1 MAADAPYP
9 LRQALRLT
17 GLSRRF
23 LDSLVEHRL
32 LGSPDGQR
40 FGHQDVVV
48 GRTAKALR
56 DAGVPPRK
64 VLQAL
69 RHVKDSLADGPLS
82 GVRLR
87 PQAGGVEL
95 HTADQRL
102 DAHTGQALLPFEEDV
117 SASAGVKP
125 LAEPEPE
132 RDAGDWLRE
141 AMRLEASDSAAAEAA
156 YRRVLAMDAC
166 CAPAYINLGALLCE
180 ARRCE
185 EAVALYEQ
193 ALDRCEPTALVHFN
207 RATALEDVDRPH
219 QAVAAYER
227 ALALEPGLAD
237 AHYNLSV
244 LLERL
249 GDQPG
254 ALRHMSAYR
263 RAGGVS

>member
-1 MAADAPYP
+1 MVADAPYP
-9 LRQALRLT
+9 LRQMLRLT
-17 GLSRRF
+17 GLPRRF
-23 LDSLVEHRL
+23 LDSLVEQGL
-32 LGSPDGQR
+32 LGSADGQR
-40 FGHQDVVV
+40 FSHQDVVV

-69 RHVKDSLADGPLS
+69 RNVKDSLADGPLS

-87 PQAGGVEL
+87 PQGGAVEL

-102 DAHTGQALLPFEEDV
+102 NAHTGQALLPFDGDDRN
-117 SASAGVKP
+117 AAGVQP
-125 LAEPEPE
+125 LPTEPE

-156 YRRVLAMDAC
+156 YRRVLAMDVC

-180 ARRCE
+180 AQRCE

-207 RATALEDVDRPH
+207 RATALEDVGRPH

-249 GDQPG
+249 GDQSG

-263 RAGGVS
+263 RAGGVA